1 MDVVKGILNS
11 FNTGTYT
18 ATLQISGSDKVYL
31 NGVAVSRNIPVEEMV
46 PGRNLV
52 IVFFD
57 NFNSKE
63 AVITG
68 VYTQ

>member
-11 FNTGTYT
+11 FNSGNYT
-18 ATLQISGSDKVYL
+18 ATVQISGSDKVYL
-31 NGVAVSRNIPVEEMV
+31 NGVSVGRNIPTEEMIT
-46 PGRNLV
+46 GRSLV

-57 NFNSKE
+57 EFNSKE

>member
-11 FNTGTYT
+11 FNTGNYT
-18 ATLQISGSDKVYL
+18 ATVQISGSDKVYL
-31 NGVAVSRNIPVEEMV
+31 NGVAVSRNIPAEEMV

>member
-11 FNTGTYT
+11 FNPGNYT
-18 ATLQISGSDKVYL
+18 ATVQISGSDKVYL
-31 NGVAVSRNIPVEEMV
+31 NGVAVSRNIPAEEMV

>member
-1 MDVVKGILNS
+1 MDVVKGLLNS
-11 FNTGTYT
+11 FNTGDYT
-18 ATLQISGSDKVYL
+18 ATVQISGSDKVYL
-31 NGVAVSRNIPVEEMV
+31 NDVAVSRNIPPEEMV
-46 PGRNLV
+46 SGRNLV

-57 NFNSKE
+57 EFNAKE

>member
-18 ATLQISGSDKVYL
+18 ATVQISGSDKVYL
-31 NGVAVSRNIPVEEMV
+31 NNVAVSRNIPVEEMV

-57 NFNSKE
+57 NYNSKE

>member
-1 MDVVKGILNS
+1 MDVLKGILNS
-11 FNTGTYT
+11 FNTGNYT
-18 ATLQISGSDKVYL
+18 ATIQISGSDKVYL
-31 NGVAVSRNIPVEEMV
+31 NSVAVSRNIPPEEMI

>member
-1 MDVVKGILNS
+1 MDVVKGILNG
-11 FNTGTYT
+11 FNTGNYT
-18 ATLQISGSDKVYL
+18 ATVQISGSDKVYL
-31 NGVAVSRNIPVEEMV
+31 NGVAVSRNIPAEEMV

>member
-11 FNTGTYT
+11 FSVGNYT
-18 ATLQISGSDKVYL
+18 ATVQIPGSDKVYL
-31 NGVAVSRNIPVEEMV
+31 SGIAVSRDIPAGEMIS
-46 PGRNLV
+46 GRSLV

-57 NFNSKE
+57 DFNSKE

-68 VYTQ
+68 IYTR

>member
-1 MDVVKGILNS
+1 MNIVKGILNS
-11 FNTGTYT
+11 FNAGNYT
-18 ATLQISGSDKVYL
+18 ATVQISGSDKVYL
-31 NGVAVSRNIPVEEMV
+31 SGVGVSRNISSGEMIQ
-46 PGRNLV
+46 GRSLV

-57 NFNSKE
+57 EFNSKE

>member
-11 FNTGTYT
+11 FNSGNYT
-18 ATLQISGSDKVYL
+18 ATVQISGSDKVYL
-31 NGVAVSRNIPVEEMV
+31 NGVAVGRNIPSAEMIQ
-46 PGRNLV
+46 GRSLV

-57 NFNSKE
+57 EFNSKE

>member
-11 FNTGTYT
+11 FSAGNYT
-18 ATLQISGSDKVYL
+18 ATVQIPGSDKVYL
-31 NGVAVSRNIPVEEMV
+31 NGIAVSRNIPAEEMIL
-46 PGRNLV
+46 GRNLV

-57 NFNSKE
+57 DFNSKE

>member
-11 FNTGTYT
+11 FNTGNYT
-18 ATLQISGSDKVYL
+18 ATVQISGSDKVYL
-31 NGVAVSRNIPVEEMV
+31 NGVAVCRNIPPEVMI

-57 NFNSKE
+57 EFNSKE

>member
-11 FNTGTYT
+11 FNAGDYT
-18 ATLQISGSDKVYL
+18 ATVQISGSDKVYL
-31 NGVAVSRNIPVEEMV
+31 NGVAVSRNIPSGEMIQ
-46 PGRNLV
+46 GRSLV

-57 NFNSKE
+57 EFNSKE

-68 VYTQ
+68 VYIQ

>member
-1 MDVVKGILNS
+1 MDVIKGILNS
-11 FNTGTYT
+11 FNTGNYT
-18 ATLQISGSDKVYL
+18 ATVQISGSDKVYL

-68 VYTQ
+68 IYTQ

>member
-1 MDVVKGILNS
+1 MEVIKGTLNS
-11 FNTGTYT
+11 FNSGNYT
-18 ATLQISGSDKVYL
+18 ATVQISGRDRVYL
-31 NGVAVSRNIPVEEMV
+31 NGVAVSRNIPTGEMV
-46 PGRNLV
+46 PGRSLV

-57 NFNSKE
+57 EFNSKE

>member
-1 MDVVKGILNS
+1 MDVVKGMLNS
-11 FNTGTYT
+11 FNSGNYT
-18 ATLQISGSDKVYL
+18 ATVQISGSDKVYL
-31 NGVAVSRNIPVEEMV
+31 NGVAVSRNIPPEEMI
-46 PGRNLV
+46 PGRSLV

-57 NFNSKE
+57 EFNSKE

>member
-1 MDVVKGILNS
+1 MNVVKGILNS
-11 FNTGTYT
+11 FNTGNYT
-18 ATLQISGSDKVYL
+18 ATVQISGSDKVYL
-31 NGVAVSRNIPVEEMV
+31 NGVAVSRNIPAEEMI
-46 PGRNLV
+46 PGRDLV
-52 IVFFD
+52 VVFFD

>member
-1 MDVVKGILNS
+1 MDIVKGILNS
-11 FNTGTYT
+11 FNAGNCT
-18 ATLQISGSDKVYL
+18 ATVQISGSDKVYL
-31 NGVAVSRNIPVEEMV
+31 NGVAVSRNIPAEEMI

-57 NFNSKE
+57 EFNSKE
-63 AVITG
+63 AVIVG

>member
-11 FNTGTYT
+11 FNTGNYT
-18 ATLQISGSDKVYL
+18 ATVQISGSDKVYL
-31 NGVAVSRNIPVEEMV
+31 NGVAVSRNIPSEEMV

-57 NFNSKE
+57 EFNSKE
-63 AVITG
+63 AIITG